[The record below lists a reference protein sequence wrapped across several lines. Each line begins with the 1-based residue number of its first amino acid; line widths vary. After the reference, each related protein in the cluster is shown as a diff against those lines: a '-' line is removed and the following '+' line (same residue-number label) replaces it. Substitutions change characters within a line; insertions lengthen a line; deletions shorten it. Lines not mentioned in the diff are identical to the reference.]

1 MSRDL
6 SSSFP
11 KNLAYSISELNSF
24 SKQNIKILSDRM
36 SQAANAGD
44 LIKFKLPPNTLLDM
58 RTFSLFGELTVAES
72 GGAAGGSKGHMPR
85 YSSSLIEQ
93 VNIYINNTQVS
104 NINSYNLLYNMLAD
118 FEMSSDNTNKR
129 FLEILDP
136 SITYTADGTN
146 NNYIVPAK
154 TTAFATASDTSR
166 KFVINNWVN
175 FINNASTLVWD
186 TNDLGDVI
194 IEFRLAPAGI
204 LWGSAQNNGGGAMP
218 TTFTYSV
225 SNIRATVTRISFNSS
240 EYYELK
246 AAKLLSDGL
255 MIGFQDFI
263 YAQGTSQTNGNGQV
277 TWNYNVNANSL
288 DYILATF
295 RKASF
300 ATQTYLQLATS
311 ANYGTT
317 NMDNNTW
324 TIIGTGTYAGGAN
337 TVPITQLNLSFA
349 EALANP
355 HIAFTDGSRAAK
367 RDGDL
372 FNQSAYFQ
380 RYGAAFTGGQFQING
395 VMIDTYQKP
404 AEEVYNEALI
414 NLGLN
419 NLDMNGG
426 VHQGLNSLPA
436 FLRYY
441 FVQVCSLSN
450 LANDGKF
457 WRSGLNGQNSSINV
471 QYSANFLAPTAN
483 TDAIIPIFFN
493 AMTKIMI
500 VNAGRI
506 INVV

>member
-1 MSRDL
+1 MSKDL

-24 SKQNIKILSDRM
+24 SKQCIKILSDRM

-58 RTFSLFGELTVAES
+58 RTFSIFGECTVS
-72 GGAAGGSKGHMPR
+72 VPTGSAGSNGCNGHMPR
-85 YSSSLIEQ
+85 YSASLIEQ

-136 SITYTADGTN
+136 SMTYTADTTKN
-146 NNYIVPAK
+146 NWIVPAK
-154 TTAFATASDTSR
+154 TTANGTANDTSR

-194 IEFRLAPAGI
+194 IEIRLAPAGI
-204 LWGSAQNNGGGAMP
+204 LWGSAGTASGMDA
-218 TTFTYSV
+218 TFTYAIN
-225 SNIRATVTRISFNSS
+225 NIRATVSRISFNSS

-263 YAQGTSQTNGNGQV
+263 YAQGTSQTNGNGTI

-295 RKASF
+295 RKSSY

-311 ANYGTT
+311 ANYATT
-317 NMDNNTW
+317 NLDNNTW
-324 TIIGTGTYAGGAN
+324 SIVGTTLYNGGAN
-337 TVPITQLNLSFA
+337 TVPCTQINYSFA

-355 HIAFTDGSRAAK
+355 HIAFTDGSK
-367 RDGDL
+367 TKKDGDL

-404 AEEVYNEALI
+404 PEEVYNEALI

-419 NLDMNGG
+419 NLNMTGG
-426 VHQGLNSLPA
+426 VHPGLNNLVA

-471 QYSANFLAPTAN
+471 QYSAVFNATSAN
-483 TDAIIPIFFN
+483 TDSVIPIFFN

>member
-6 SSSFP
+6 ASSFP

-58 RTFSLFGELTVAES
+58 RTFSLFGECTITQT
-72 GGAAGGSKGHMPR
+72 GTAGSYGHMPR

-136 SITYTADGTN
+136 SVLYSADTTY
-146 NNYIVPAK
+146 NNYIVPSK
-154 TTAFATASDTSR
+154 ATAYAGAHDTSR
-166 KFVINNWVN
+166 KFVINNWIN

-194 IEFRLAPAGI
+194 IEIRLAPAGI
-204 LWGSAQNNGGGAMP
+204 LWGSAQSAAGGAMP
-218 TTFTYSV
+218 STFNYSI
-225 SNIRATVTRISFNSS
+225 SNIRATVSRISFNSS

-263 YAQGTSQTNGNGQV
+263 YSQGTTQTNGNGTI

-295 RKASF
+295 RKSSF
-300 ATQTYLQLATS
+300 ATQSYLQLANS

-317 NMDNNTW
+317 NLDNNVW
-324 TIIGTGTYAGGAN
+324 TTTATALYTGTVN
-337 TVPITQLNLSFA
+337 TVPISQMNLTFS

-355 HIAFTDGSRAAK
+355 HFAYTDGSK
-367 RDGDL
+367 VKKDGDL

-404 AEEVYNEALI
+404 PEEVYNEALI

-426 VHQGLNSLPA
+426 VHPGLNSLVA

-471 QYSANFLAPTAN
+471 QYSAVFNASAAN
-483 TDAIIPIFFN
+483 GDSIIPIFFN

>member
-1 MSRDL
+1 MSKDL

-58 RTFSLFGELTVAES
+58 RTFSVFGECTITEPA
-72 GGAAGGSKGHMPR
+72 AAGACKGHMPR

-118 FEMSSDNTNKR
+118 FEMSSDNINKR
-129 FLEILDP
+129 FLEVLDP
-136 SITYTADGTN
+136 SIIYTPDTTN
-146 NNYIVPAK
+146 NNWMVPVRS
-154 TTAFATASDTSR
+154 TAFASTNDTSR
-166 KFVINNWVN
+166 KFVINNWIN

-194 IEFRLAPAGI
+194 FEFRLAPAGI
-204 LWGSAQNNGGGAMP
+204 LWGSAQTASGGAMP
-218 TTFTYSV
+218 STFTYSI

-255 MIGFQDFI
+255 MIGFQDFV
-263 YAQGTSQTNGNGQV
+263 YAQGTSQTNANGTI

-295 RKASF
+295 RKSSY
-300 ATQTYLQLATS
+300 ATQSYLQLANS
-311 ANYGTT
+311 ANYSTTNLDNGTWLVVGTT
-317 NMDNNTW
+317 
-324 TIIGTGTYAGGAN
+324 GYTGQAL
-337 TVPITQLNLSFA
+337 TVPITQLNLTFS

-355 HIAFTDGSRAAK
+355 HMAFTDGSK
-367 RDGDL
+367 VKKDGDL
-372 FNQSAYFQ
+372 FNQSGYFQ
-380 RYGAAFTGGQFQING
+380 RYAPALTGGQFQING

-404 AEEVYNEALI
+404 PEEVYNEALI
-414 NLGLN
+414 NLGLS
-419 NLDMNGG
+419 NLNMNGG
-426 VHQGLNSLPA
+426 VHQGLNNLVA

-471 QYSANFLAPTAN
+471 QYAATFQASTAN
-483 TDAIIPIFFN
+483 ADTVIPIFFN